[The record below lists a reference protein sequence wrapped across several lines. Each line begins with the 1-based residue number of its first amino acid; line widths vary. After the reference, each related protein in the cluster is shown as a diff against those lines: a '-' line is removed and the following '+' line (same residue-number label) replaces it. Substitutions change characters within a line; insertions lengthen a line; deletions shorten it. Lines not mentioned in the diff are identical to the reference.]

1 MFYSITNNQ
10 IIYNYEKSL
19 EFITQKGKEI
29 YGQHFELK
37 SEDMPIIRKLFAYII
52 RDKENTIN
60 EGLDPNKGVMLCGP
74 IGAGKTSLMHLM
86 RLLLPEN
93 KSYQIK
99 SCRDIS
105 FEFHKDGYDV
115 IHRYS
120 RKSFAI
126 SPGNK
131 IPKTICFDDLG
142 AEQNLKHFG
151 NQCNVLSEILLSRYD
166 LFISD
171 GLITHITTNLNASEI
186 ENQYGA
192 RVRSRL
198 REMLNV
204 ISFPDEA
211 KDKRK

>member
-1 MFYSITNNQ
+1 MFYTITNNQ

-29 YGQHFELK
+29 YEHHFKLI
-37 SEDMPIIRKLFAYII
+37 SEDMPIIRKLFVYMI

-60 EGLDPNKGVMLCGP
+60 EGLDPNKGIMLCGP

-142 AEQNLKHFG
+142 AEHNLKHFG

-186 ENQYGA
+186 EKQYGA

-211 KDKRK
+211 KDKRR